1 MELFFTSDKEY
12 EKMAATAMK
21 NSLYSTDAYN
31 NMRYVES

>member
-12 EKMAATAMK
+12 EKMAAMK
-21 NSLYSTDAYN
+21 HSLYTTDAYN